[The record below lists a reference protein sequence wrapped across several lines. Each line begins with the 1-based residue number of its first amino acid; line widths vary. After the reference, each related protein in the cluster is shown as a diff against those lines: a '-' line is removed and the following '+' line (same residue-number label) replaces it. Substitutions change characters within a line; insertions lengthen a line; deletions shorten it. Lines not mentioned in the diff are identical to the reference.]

1 MCLMLSPGPA
11 TSDRVMPA
19 PVRAVLDTNVLISA
33 LLFEQGRLGWLRPC
47 WQSGRLT
54 PVLAQATLREL
65 LRVLAYPKF
74 RLDPSDRQRLLED
87 LLPWC
92 ESWTASIPGS
102 LHHVR
107 DPHDQIFL
115 DLALAADVAVLV
127 SGDADLLAL
136 QGHTNP
142 LVILSAVEFR
152 AWLTRSA

>member
-1 MCLMLSPGPA
+1 MS
-11 TSDRVMPA
+11 SNRV
-19 PVRAVLDTNVLISA
+19 VLNTNVLLSA
-33 LLFEQGRLGWLRPC
+33 LLSE
-47 WQSGRLT
+47 
-54 PVLAQATLREL
+54 ATTREL
-65 LRVLAYPKF
+65 IRVLAYPKF

-92 ESWTASIPGS
+92 ESWTASIPAS

-107 DPHDQIFL
+107 DPHDQVVL

-136 QGHTNP
+136 QRHTNP

-152 AWLTRSA
+152 VWLTRSA

>member
-1 MCLMLSPGPA
+1 
-11 TSDRVMPA
+11 
-19 PVRAVLDTNVLISA
+19 
-33 LLFEQGRLGWLRPC
+33 
-47 WQSGRLT
+47 
-54 PVLAQATLREL
+54 VLAQATLREL

-92 ESWTASIPGS
+92 QSWTSWIPAS

-107 DPHDQIFL
+107 DPHDQVVL

-152 AWLTRSA
+152 ALLTRSA